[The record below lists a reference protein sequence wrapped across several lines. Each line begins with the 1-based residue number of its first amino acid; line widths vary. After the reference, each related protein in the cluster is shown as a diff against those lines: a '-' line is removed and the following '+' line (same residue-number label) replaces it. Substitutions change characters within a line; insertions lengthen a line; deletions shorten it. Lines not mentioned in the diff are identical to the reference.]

1 MITRTGENLEVTLW
15 TDSWHRIIT
24 IRNDQGE
31 EFRLFGTTQLRALH
45 FMLGEVLAADPSPD
59 DRPRP

>member
-1 MITRTGENLEVTLW
+1 MITRTGEHLEVALW
-15 TDSWHRIIT
+15 TDSWPRSIT

-31 EFRLFGTTQLRALH
+31 EFRLFGTSQLRALH

>member
-1 MITRTGENLEVTLW
+1 MITRTGEHLEVTLW
-15 TDSWHRIIT
+15 TDSWPRSVT
-24 IRNDQGE
+24 IRTDQGE
-31 EFRLFGTTQLRALH
+31 EFRLFGTHQLRALH